1 MDQVLPW
8 LLVLASSLCVCIVA
22 PCLPVVL
29 SRLFPGFV
37 ELWTDVVPVLLVM
50 LSLSA
55 LLSSLL

>member
-8 LLVLASSLCVCIVA
+8 LLLLASSLYVCTVA
-22 PCLPVVL
+22 LCLPVVL
-29 SRLFPGFV
+29 SHFVPGV
-37 ELWTDVVPVLLVM
+37 VVLWIGVASVLLVM

>member
-22 PCLPVVL
+22 LCLPVVL
-29 SRLFPGFV
+29 SRLVPGV
-37 ELWTDVVPVLLVM
+37 VVLWIGAVLVVPVV